1 MAIRDNLLIRLLITA
16 RDQASDTLKGVVG
29 SMRDLLAQV
38 IAWGAA
44 FLSFGSSIDAAAKLE
59 EQMGKLRGAIE
70 ATGGAAGLTAE
81 DIDEMARSLGD
92 TSAIR
97 DAAALLLTFKSVSKD
112 VFERTLKAAQDL
124 SATGFGSIEQASV
137 QLGKALE
144 NPLAGLG
151 ALTEVGVSFDA
162 QQKEL
167 IKNFVSLGK
176 TAEAQKIILA
186 AVEGQVKGV
195 ADASGAGLADA
206 VEAVDN
212 QLTALKETVG
222 GNLLGVWTQLNLQF
236 ADFLKQ
242 AKLAASEMSIL
253 KDAAVLLGTG
263 VTVVGGAFQI
273 AGTAIGNFFAA
284 VANRDFSQFNQA
296 MEEANLRIRGQVSAM
311 AALSDKIGPVF
322 ALTADEAKR
331 LASLTGQVATQTQQ
345 AGSAAGSAAP
355 QLSALAISYKAN
367 AQALELLQAVL
378 DRRISAQEAWN
389 SLRREEAKLT
399 GDLSTQLQ
407 LEINIARQDA
417 AAKLEQSTTAARL
430 ASDAQRYLDSLRQQ
444 AGVQPEVIAQAEK
457 DAVAKQKQA
466 DASAAAAAQ
475 AALYLK
481 QAKQAPQVQ
490 ALATQNQQL
499 QITLDYET
507 RIAAIKNKNLSQA
520 ERDAKNASAAE
531 TALAKATLARL
542 AISDDLTAAEKKA
555 AQESI
560 QAYQSQAEQ
569 FAGQVQDGEK
579 AVSLLE
585 RLRDEKIRLLKQ
597 TADEADVKAMIQA
610 DDKPARKEMAGF
622 IAWANQQEITIPV
635 RLVPHGGAAGGGSL
649 NSLVDGLT
657 RGAVA
662 Q

>member
-1 MAIRDNLLIRLLITA
+1 MTNNNLLINLLITA

-59 EQMGKLRGAIE
+59 EQMGKLRGVIE

-81 DIDEMARSLGD
+81 DIDEMARRLGD

-236 ADFLKQ
+236 AEFINQ
-242 AKLAASEMSIL
+242 AKRAAGEGTIL
-253 KDAAVLLGTG
+253 KDAMVLLGTG
-263 VTVVGGAFQI
+263 ITVVGGAFQI

-345 AGSAAGSAAP
+345 AGAAAGTAAS
-355 QLSALAISYKAN
+355 QVSALASSYKEN
-367 AQALELLQAVL
+367 YQVLELLQAVL
-378 DRRISAQEAWN
+378 DRRLSAQDAWN
-389 SLRREEAKLT
+389 AVRREEAKLS
-399 GDLSTQLQ
+399 GDISTQLA
-407 LEINIARQDA
+407 LEISIAEQDVRTKQDQA
-417 AAKLEQSTTAARL
+417 NAAARL
-430 ASDAQRYLDSLRQQ
+430 ASEAQRYYDQLKNEGAASKEETDR
-444 AGVQPEVIAQAEK
+444 AAK

-466 DASAAAAAQ
+466 DATAAAASAAAV
-475 AALYLK
+475 YYK
-481 QAKQAPQVQ
+481 QAKQAPLTQS
-490 ALATQNQQL
+490 LETQNQQL
-499 QITLDYET
+499 QITLDYEA
-507 RIAAIKNKNLSQA
+507 RIAAVRNKNLSQA
-520 ERDAKNASAAE
+520 TQDANNFSAAIG
-531 TALAKATLARL
+531 AISRATLARL
-542 AISDDLTAAEKKA
+542 SVSDKASAAERKA
-555 AQESI
+555 AQATT
-560 QAYQSQAEQ
+560 QAYLNQADT
-569 FAGQVQDGEK
+569 FARQVQDGEQ
-579 AVSLLE
+579 SILLLSQLQGE
-585 RLRDEKIRLLKQ
+585 RIKLLQ
-597 TADEADVKAMIQA
+597 ETADAADVTAMVKA
-610 DDKPARKEMAGF
+610 DDKPARQEMRGF
-622 IAWANQQEITIPV
+622 IEWANRQEIVIPV
-635 RLVPHGGAAGGGSL
+635 RLSTGGAGGGL
-649 NSLVDGLT
+649 NGLVDSLT
-657 RGAVA
+657 RGAAA